1 MTQCLAEFIFILYFD
16 LTTIWHIQSSLS
28 CVEYVYFFTKSLI
41 DMSFQPLGTKHCFS
55 GKEEKKHVV
64 YDLLNKNDVERN
76 KYS

>member
-1 MTQCLAEFIFILYFD
+1 
-16 LTTIWHIQSSLS
+16 
-28 CVEYVYFFTKSLI
+28 
-41 DMSFQPLGTKHCFS
+41 MSFQPLGTKHCFS